1 MSNVPVVDDLLGD
14 FGMDSSA
21 AMPVAQADASHVSPY
36 NAGTGGVD
44 DLLGGLSIGGPTAA
58 DPFGMGAPTSGGAPV
73 SAVTSAKPL
82 PDLLS

>member
-21 AMPVAQADASHVSPY
+21 AMPVAQVDASNVS
-36 NAGTGGVD
+36 NAATGGVD

-58 DPFGMGAPTSGGAPV
+58 DPFGMGAPPSGGAAV
-73 SAVTSAKPL
+73 SGVS
-82 PDLLS
+82 S